1 MTEKEFDIGVIK
13 ALIELYKEVEL
24 EIQSLGEDVLR
35 EHDPAIL
42 ERKTKIKKYI
52 CDYVQS
58 FLPGYA
64 YASHMDIS
72 EIEEDIIKNVR

>member
-35 EHDPAIL
+35 EYSPAIM
-42 ERKTKIKKYI
+42 ERRTKIKNYI
-52 CDYVQS
+52 RDYAQT
-58 FLPGYA
+58 FIPGYA
-64 YASHMDIS
+64 YANHMDIS
-72 EIEEDIIKNVR
+72 EMEEDIIRNVR